1 MEKLT
6 LNIIS
11 LIATYNSWQHICI
24 SHKSLTTRAKGDGRE
39 KIGKGHGLCQSED
52 LDFVESCAC

>member
-6 LNIIS
+6 LNNIS
-11 LIATYNSWQHICI
+11 LIATYNSFQHIFI
-24 SHKSLTTRAKGDGRE
+24 SHKSLTTRAEGDGRE
-39 KIGKGHGLCQSED
+39 KLAKGHGLCQSEG